1 VDKPTVRIYTDGSCA
16 PNPGPGGWAA
26 VLLAGGHRKEL
37 SGADRDT
44 TNNRMELTAALE
56 ALRALRVPSVVV
68 LHTDSQYLRNAFEK
82 GWLSKWQRTGWRT
95 ADGKPVQNE
104 DLWRDLVVAAKVHE
118 VRWEWVRGHASDV
131 ENNRCDELANQAR
144 AAGRSVSRSRP
155 DADELADPTPAAPAR
170 PAAAPAVAK
179 APVAKAPAAKA
190 PARDAAPAPV
200 SLREAEEDDARVI
213 ATFNGA
219 LALESEQHV
228 LDADTA
234 FKGTMAVLR
243 DPVRGFY
250 LVAELAGEVVGQV
263 LVTREWSD
271 WRNAWFWW
279 IQSVYVRPDVRRRGV
294 FHALYRAVEERSRKA
309 PGVCGLRLYV
319 ATGNRSA
326 RKVYESQGM
335 DRADYVM
342 YEYEPYRAP
351 SST

>member
-1 VDKPTVRIYTDGSCA
+1 MEKPTVRIYTEGSCA
-16 PNPGPGGWAA
+16 PNPGPGGWPA
-26 VLLAGGHRKEL
+26 VLLAGGRRKEL

-56 ALRALRVPSVVV
+56 ALRALRVPTVVI

-104 DLWRDLVVAAKVHE
+104 DLWRELSAAAKVHE
-118 VRWEWVRGHASDV
+118 VRWEWVRGHGSDV

-144 AAGRSVSRSRP
+144 AAGRSVSKSGP
-155 DADELADPTPAAPAR
+155 DTDD
-170 PAAAPAVAK
+170 
-179 APVAKAPAAKA
+179 APVASAVAPATDKAPTAKA
-190 PARDAAPAPV
+190 PARSRTPAPV
-200 SLREAEEDDARVI
+200 EIREAEDEDARII

-228 LDADTA
+228 LDADAA

-294 FHALYRAVEERSRKA
+294 FAALYHAVDERSRKA

-326 RKVYESQGM
+326 RKVYESLGM

-342 YEYEPYRAP
+342 YEYEPYRPP